1 MVRNVMFDFGGVLC
15 RWDRHYVLSQF
26 FAEQD
31 IPVVEPSLFEHWL
44 EMDAGT
50 LEYGDYM
57 RDALPRIPERLRPQA
72 GRFFAGWYYAM
83 TPIEDMWALVAR
95 LLARRVPLY
104 LLSNG
109 SKPYAR
115 RLHELCP
122 LLDCFEAELVSADV
136 RMMKP
141 HADIYELAAR
151 EFGIVPAET
160 VFIDDV
166 QENVDGA
173 IACGYRA
180 LRYTGDADALL
191 AELESILASGN

>member
-1 MVRNVMFDFGGVLC
+1 MVKNVMFDFGGVLC

-26 FAEQD
+26 FAEED
-31 IPVVEPSLFEHWL
+31 IPVVEPPLFERWL

-50 LEYGDYM
+50 MEYEDYM
-57 RDALPRIPERLRPQA
+57 REVTPRITERLRPQA
-72 GRFFAGWYYAM
+72 GRFFQDWYYAM
-83 TPIEDMWALVAR
+83 TPIEDMWVLVAR

-151 EFGIVPAET
+151 EFGIDPAET
-160 VFIDDV
+160 VCIDAV
-166 QENVDGA
+166 QETVDGA

-180 LRYTGDADALL
+180 LHYTGDAAALL
-191 AELESILASGN
+191 VELESLMAPGD